1 MERTRNWQGWLALIL
16 AGAALVVALGGRF
29 SSGATSAVAVAPAA
43 PAAPVAPAAPDAP
56 GWGDGRFERGRGGP
70 PAFVRERLEREMER
84 ADRMAAA
91 PVAPVAPHWA
101 ERGGWGHG
109 WGHRLGPIG
118 FLFGLLRG
126 LGQLIALGLLA
137 WLLLRMFNQRN
148 SQPAAPAGPAG
159 PNPPTTPAGH
169 DPRVE

>member
-29 SSGATSAVAVAPAA
+29 WPDVAMGSVAAIPAAPAA
-43 PAAPVAPAAPDAP
+43 PAAPAEPAAPA
-56 GWGDGRFERGRGGP
+56 WGEGRFERGRGGP
-70 PAFVRERLEREMER
+70 PAFMRERLEREMER
-84 ADRMAAA
+84 ADRHATGPAWAAG
-91 PVAPVAPHWA
+91 
-101 ERGGWGHG
+101 RGESGHHFG
-109 WGHRLGPIG
+109 PGLGHRFGPIG
-118 FLFGLLRG
+118 FFFGLLRG

-148 SQPAAPAGPAG
+148 SQPAAPAA
-159 PNPPTTPAGH
+159 PTTPAGH

>member
-1 MERTRNWQGWLALIL
+1 
-16 AGAALVVALGGRF
+16 
-29 SSGATSAVAVAPAA
+29 VAPAA
-43 PAAPVAPAAPDAP
+43 PAAPA
-56 GWGDGRFERGRGGP
+56 WGEGRFERGRGGP

-84 ADRMAAA
+84 ADRGAGGPAWAAG
-91 PVAPVAPHWA
+91 
-101 ERGGWGHG
+101 RGESGRHFGPG
-109 WGHRLGPIG
+109 FGHRFGPIG

-148 SQPAAPAGPAG
+148 SAPAAPAAPAA
-159 PNPPTTPAGH
+159 PTTPAGH